1 MKTWLD
7 DTTIKPTWDM
17 APFDADF
24 ICFDAGDYRFVSEY
38 FVTYEMTRKV
48 HKNCLG
54 LYSWGEIV
62 EERPEGWKFEE
73 ESSEASEDTPKD
85 SWDESIRGPKMSGST
100 GNRIWKY
107 QMPVAENFTMR
118 LPENAQI
125 IRMAGENGYLWLWAV
140 VDTQAP
146 LEERKFSAFKAG
158 GEMPDDISSLVY
170 VGMASIYIQQELM
183 LYIFE
188 DYS

>member
-17 APFDADF
+17 APFDADY
-24 ICFDAGDYRFVSEY
+24 IIKGEDVYRFVSKD
-38 FVTYEMTRKV
+38 FLTYRSGNV
-48 HKNCLG
+48 VKNNLG
-54 LYSWGEIV
+54 VYVWGEIV

-73 ESSEASEDTPKD
+73 KSSYKPKD

-146 LEERKFSAFKAG
+146 LENRKFSAFKAG